1 VSDYAD
7 ALESAVR
14 SVMSEMNTV
23 APGRVVSYDPATNR
37 AVVQPVLPKRL
48 ADGTEL
54 PAPTIAEVPVIWPTS
69 GASVFTMPIRAGDQV
84 WLEFSQRSLDGW
96 LAGNDAAPDDPR
108 QFDMTDC
115 IARPGGGRD
124 VTGADPE
131 AVVIRHGATTLR
143 LLASGVAELTGNLLV
158 TGDIVVT
165 GEITSTGPIVGAGI
179 GLSTHT
185 HGETGTGGGTTMPPN
200 G

>member
-69 GASVFTMPIRAGDQV
+69 GASVFTMPIRPGDQV
-84 WLEFSQRSLDGW
+84 WLEFSQRSLEGW
-96 LAGNDAAPDDPR
+96 LGGNDGAPDDPR
-108 QFDMTDC
+108 QFDLTDC
-115 IARPGGGRD
+115 VARPGGGRD
-124 VTGADPE
+124 VRGVDTE
-131 AVVIRHGATTLR
+131 AVVLANGPTKFR
-143 LLASGVAELTGNLLV
+143 LLPNGTTEYTGNLLV
-158 TGDIVVT
+158 TGDVIVT
-165 GEITSTGPIVGAGI
+165 GSVTATEQVAAAGI
-179 GLSTHT
+179 NLRTHT
-185 HGETGTGGGTTMPPN
+185 HGETGTGGGTTTPPN